1 MSTII
6 PITAISSGLGIFLP
20 LYILYLKGNVFD
32 IGLAFALY
40 NLVSIPS
47 SLFWGKIT
55 DKYGKSKPFIMMS
68 VLLTLP
74 ILLLFHFFQGQ
85 YNTYLY
91 YSLFAVVATAASPA
105 LNILVMGTKRSR
117 TLPKYFSRYSIFGL
131 LGSIVA
137 YGFGSALAVNNPSE
151 YLYLLVYLNIA
162 AIILA
167 LLLIKDQP
175 RQQIKEHNDIKV
187 ANRLFP
193 LLNTLTALPT
203 QMISSNTIIRIRK
216 TILRIEKRRVYQLLG
231 AIILF
236 NLGYYI
242 FNTSYVP
249 YLNEHGLSYSNIFII
264 NLANA
269 VAQIIVFVAIIRIRK
284 NLKLGKSYMIGIM
297 YRSIGYI
304 MAASAAFIPM
314 LFFSVNI
321 LAYAI
326 SGFSYAVWNLSSS
339 VLLYDLVRGENE
351 GYYIG
356 LWTSLL
362 GGSAVIGA
370 LLSGVITVNFG
381 YQSTFIIAT
390 AVTLCSG
397 LIFHKK
403 FSTR

>member
-85 YNTYLY
+85 YNAYLY

>member
-85 YNTYLY
+85 YNAYLY

-137 YGFGSALAVNNPSE
+137 YGFGSALAVNSPSE

-175 RQQIKEHNDIKV
+175 RPVKEHKEIKL
-187 ANRLFP
+187 ATRLLP
-193 LLNTLTALPT
+193 LLNTLTVLPT

-216 TILRIEKRRVYQLLG
+216 TILKIEKRRVYQLLG

-269 VAQIIVFVAIIRIRK
+269 IAQIIVFVAIIRIRK
-284 NLKLGKSYMIGIM
+284 NLKLGRSYMIGIT

-304 MAASAAFIPM
+304 TAALASFMPM
-314 LFFSVNI
+314 FFFSANI
-321 LAYAI
+321 LAYAL

-362 GGSAVIGA
+362 GGSAVVGA
-370 LLSGVITVNFG
+370 LLSGVITLSFG
-381 YQSTFIIAT
+381 YQSTFVIAT
-390 AVTLCSG
+390 AVTLGSG
-397 LIFHKK
+397 FIFHKK
-403 FSTR
+403 FAKK